1 MKSHGITQVE
11 EGARIRYRQNIFE
24 IPEHGRFKVSVPL
37 VESLIYR
44 VHEGMAVTVKL
55 PGYDDVNVSGKIS
68 LISRYPRVRSK
79 YTPGLKDYWI
89 DVELLPTVAKRHL
102 LTPKAD
108 LIVSMVLS
116 ETEDVLQISR
126 KAVTGIAGHNFV
138 YVFNGRELVPRKV
151 ELGEAN
157 DLSVCV
163 EKGLSVGEQLVTAMT
178 PQQEL
183 ALRRTLTSDLCESE

>member
-1 MKSHGITQVE
+1 
-11 EGARIRYRQNIFE
+11 
-24 IPEHGRFKVSVPL
+24 
-37 VESLIYR
+37 
-44 VHEGMAVTVKL
+44 MAVTVKL

-89 DVELLPTVAKRHL
+89 DVELLPTVEQRDL

-108 LIVSMVLS
+108 VVVNIVLS
-116 ETEDVLQISR
+116 ENGDVLQIPR
-126 KAVTGIAGHNFV
+126 KAVTGFAGHNFV

-157 DLSVCV
+157 DLFVCV
-163 EKGLSVGEQLVTAMT
+163 EAGLSVGEQLVTDMT
-178 PQQEL
+178 SQHEAVLRDTVARDLSEPQ
-183 ALRRTLTSDLCESE
+183 